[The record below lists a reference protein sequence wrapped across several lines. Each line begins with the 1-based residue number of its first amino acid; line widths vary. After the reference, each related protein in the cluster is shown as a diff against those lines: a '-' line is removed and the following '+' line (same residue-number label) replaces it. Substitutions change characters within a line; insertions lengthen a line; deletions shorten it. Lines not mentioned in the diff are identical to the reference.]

1 MTNKE
6 FIEFLKVTGK
16 LTSKTL
22 NYYMII
28 NHKVIELIENS
39 EYDVKE
45 DFKKLDSL
53 GLPIEEILYYI
64 GTVLIKRKLSNE
76 LKEMLYGHLSL
87 ISKTLIFEKHQWVPC
102 IDAIT
107 DILDG
112 FYFDDKETYLQV
124 LKISDIGFDK
134 LKIRLNG
141 IIYEIVMEFNPKTYN
156 KEYTLC
162 LNGKVVQNNLKAL
175 QIISDKEFRIHTKPI
190 EVCKCKNNLILV

>member
-22 NYYMII
+22 NYYVII

-76 LKEMLYGHLSL
+76 LKEMLYEHLSL